1 MTGLTA
7 FFLLSTTLLAVL
19 GFGVIAGLAAVFV
32 KFTTVIF
39 GLLTVLSLAFGRAEP
54 RKQDIAAPVKQRA

>member
-7 FFLLSTTLLAVL
+7 FFLLSTALLALL
-19 GFGVIAGLAAVFV
+19 GFGVLAGLVAVFV

-54 RKQDIAAPVKQRA
+54 GEPDGPRIEQRA